1 MGLGV
6 WLREPVERVDM
17 SWTPTEKSERR
28 RVGRGSR
35 GRRSET
41 EEGMPERM
49 EISYTAEPCQHSGRA
64 VEITAYQNY
73 KLAQPVPDLRAVFF
87 SVITPLCRGEI

>member
-1 MGLGV
+1 
-6 WLREPVERVDM
+6 M

-41 EEGMPERM
+41 EDGMPERM
-49 EISYTAEPCQHSGRA
+49 EISYTADSCQHSDRA
-64 VEITAYQNY
+64 VGITAYQNY
-73 KLAQPVPDLRAVFF
+73 KPARPAPDLRVVFF
-87 SVITPLCRGEI
+87 CVTTPLCRGEI